1 MSYTSVLL
9 LLVISLVL
17 VYSAAG
23 LECRI
28 YVSSSDGINNTSCWT
43 GGVQTPCA
51 TIDLAIQGTTATD
64 VRDNCSSITI
74 VYLYPPGN
82 DTIELQAVRNSVS
95 MVGNMTLPVSIPDN
109 NALSLNDCP
118 SMSIIPIN
126 ERISCPTFDLDSDC
140 NCDKFMFYVSITDC
154 NGAVFPWVYDLHVC
168 VSDSISQGINCS
180 YISSDI
186 EYCDSDYELP
196 SCYEHI
202 TGDPIELTL
211 NISTLGPLQINT
223 VSKVNVTLFDNVCH
237 EALISFYING
247 SCEVINIPVCKS
259 QEYCPICY
267 YFEYWYYNDYYSYS
281 YYEGYLGYGDYS
293 YDGNYWYY
301 QGNRYYGEPNPFGD
315 ICYDNS
321 SLNSFNFTFCTICPS
336 GYGVSINK
344 ITECV
349 QCEDYLMNI
358 LIFIGIEII
367 PMTLMVLIIMMFNI
381 QLTNGSIN
389 GLVFYS
395 QVMFF
400 IFSDLTLLTP
410 NNQLLILYAIPSNI
424 FSLDFTPFLGNYS
437 LCIAPNM
444 SPLGAIS
451 FWYVIGFYPLLLL
464 LLLYVWITLY
474 DKGYK
479 CVVFITRP
487 FHRCMARFWSMTG
500 IEPSFT
506 HSIASIYIL
515 CFTQLAGT
523 SFKLL
528 RFNYNYYTNNENI
541 YFFFYDSCVQY
552 FHGIHAV
559 AGSFAISVLLIMILL
574 PTLYILLYPFK
585 WFHKLLDCL
594 HLRKQLLISVAD
606 VFTGPYKNGTEN
618 TYDYRFFAG
627 LYLIAKIIVLCSQ
640 ILLNFYFDPYFII
653 PKSVQGCIVFLLAIM
668 ILVFRP
674 FKRNIHS
681 ITEVIILIFLM
692 GYFIFLIV
700 EIFVNGEYY
709 DTVIAGIIISTL
721 NGLLFGIL
729 SIYIMYQIIKTILN
743 CINYYKQHNRTVP
756 ANTEE
761 QEENQPLV
769 VDDWIADRMEN
780 PLKYNEQ
787 HVQVPIED
795 YLPPNIEQP
804 NNNNNDTN
812 YIPTAATYGSIN
824 NPTMQQ

>member
-74 VYLYPPGN
+74 VYLY
-82 DTIELQAVRNSVS
+82 LQAVRNSVS

-118 SMSIIPIN
+118 SMSITPIN
-126 ERISCPTFDLDSDC
+126 ERISCPTFESDISGC
-140 NCDKFMFYVSITDC
+140 YCDKFIFSASVADC
-154 NGAVFPWVYDLHVC
+154 NGAAFDWVYDLHVC
-168 VSDSISQGINCS
+168 VSDSISESINCS
-180 YISSDI
+180 YISYDNG
-186 EYCDSDYELP
+186 YCDSDYGCYKLP

-223 VSKVNVTLFDNVCH
+223 ISKVNVTLFKNACGRVPFS
-237 EALISFYING
+237 IYVNG
-247 SCEVINIPVCKS
+247 TCEPMPLCKS
-259 QEYCPICY
+259 QEYCPIY
-267 YFEYWYYNDYYSYS
+267 YYSEIYL
-281 YYEGYLGYGDYS
+281 YYTGY
-293 YDGNYWYY
+293 WK
-301 QGNRYYGEPNPFGD
+301 PNSFGD
-315 ICYDNS
+315 VCYDNS
-321 SLNSFNFTFCTICPS
+321 SLTYCTICPL
-336 GYGVSINK
+336 GYGVSINN
-344 ITECV
+344 IADCV

-358 LIFIGIEII
+358 LALIGVEII
-367 PMTLMVLIIMMFNI
+367 PITLLVLIIIIFNI

-400 IFSDLTLLTP
+400 IFSDLTLLTS
-410 NNQLLILYAIPSNI
+410 NNQSLILHAIPCNI

-474 DKGYK
+474 DNGYK

-487 FHRCMARFWSMTG
+487 FHHCMARFWSMTG

-515 CFTQLAGT
+515 CFTQLAGI

-528 RFNYNYYTNNENI
+528 CFNYNYYPNNVDTC
-541 YFFFYDSCVQY
+541 FFFYDSYIQY

-574 PTLYILLYPFK
+574 PTLYILLYRFK

-594 HLRKQLLISVAD
+594 DLRKQLLIWVMCLL
-606 VFTGPYKNGTEN
+606 V
-618 TYDYRFFAG
+618 
-627 LYLIAKIIVLCSQ
+627 LI
-640 ILLNFYFDPYFII
+640 
-653 PKSVQGCIVFLLAIM
+653 
-668 ILVFRP
+668 
-674 FKRNIHS
+674 
-681 ITEVIILIFLM
+681 
-692 GYFIFLIV
+692 
-700 EIFVNGEYY
+700 
-709 DTVIAGIIISTL
+709 
-721 NGLLFGIL
+721 
-729 SIYIMYQIIKTILN
+729 
-743 CINYYKQHNRTVP
+743 
-756 ANTEE
+756 
-761 QEENQPLV
+761 
-769 VDDWIADRMEN
+769 RME
-780 PLKYNEQ
+780 LR
-787 HVQVPIED
+787 ILMIIDSLLD
-795 YLPPNIEQP
+795 YI
-804 NNNNNDTN
+804 
-812 YIPTAATYGSIN
+812 
-824 NPTMQQ
+824 

>member
-1 MSYTSVLL
+1 MSGTSVLL
-9 LLVISLVL
+9 LFFISLVL
-17 VYSAAG
+17 VDSAAG

-51 TIDLAIQGTTATD
+51 TIDLAIQGTTATG
-64 VRDNCSSITI
+64 VRDNCSSVTI

-82 DTIELQAVRNSVS
+82 GTLEAIELQPVWNSVS
-95 MVGNMTLPVSIPDN
+95 MIGNMTTLQPVSISDN
-109 NALSLNDCP
+109 NALLVNDCP
-118 SMSIIPIN
+118 NISVTPIN
-126 ERISCPTFDLDSDC
+126 ENISCPTYESNSDC
-140 NCDKFMFYVSITDC
+140 YCDKFMFTVSVTDC
-154 NGAVFPWVYDLHVC
+154 DGTAFHWVYDLHVC
-168 VSDSISQGINCS
+168 VSDSISQSIYCN
-180 YISSDI
+180 YISNDDSG
-186 EYCDSDYELP
+186 YCYTYYHELP
-196 SCYEHI
+196 SCYDNI

-211 NISTLGPLQINT
+211 NVSTLGPLQLNT
-223 VSKVNVTLFDNVCH
+223 VRKVNVTLIENVCR
-237 EALISFYING
+237 EAPWPVSIYVNG
-247 SCEVINIPVCKS
+247 T
-259 QEYCPICY
+259 
-267 YFEYWYYNDYYSYS
+267 FE
-281 YYEGYLGYGDYS
+281 LM
-293 YDGNYWYY
+293 
-301 QGNRYYGEPNPFGD
+301 PFGD
-315 ICYDNS
+315 ACYDNN
-321 SLNSFNFTFCTICPS
+321 SLTPCTICPS

-344 ITECV
+344 INDCV
-349 QCEDYLMNI
+349 QCEDYFINI

-367 PMTLMVLIIMMFNI
+367 PITLMVLIIIMFNI

-400 IFSDLTLLTP
+400 IYSDLTLLTTS
-410 NNQLLILYAIPSNI
+410 NQSVILFVIPCNI
-424 FSLDFTPFLGNYS
+424 FSLDFTPFLGKYP
-437 LCIAPNM
+437 LCIIPNM

-528 RFNYNYYTNNENI
+528 RLRFNCNFFTNKADASPL
-541 YFFFYDSCVQY
+541 FFYDSYVQY
-552 FHGIHAV
+552 FHGVHAV

-574 PTLYILLYPFK
+574 PSLYILLYPFK

-594 HLRKQLLISVAD
+594 HLRKQLLISLGD

-627 LYLIAKIIVLCSQ
+627 VYLIAKIFVVLSC
-640 ILLNFYFDPYFII
+640 ILLNFNFDIFYLILS
-653 PKSVQGCIVFLLAIM
+653 KSVQGCIMFLLAII

-681 ITEVIILIFLM
+681 FTEVMILIFQM
-692 GYFIFLIV
+692 GYFIFIIFDILID
-700 EIFVNGEYY
+700 EKY
-709 DTVIAGIIISTL
+709 DKTVLLDGIIISIL
-721 NGLLFGIL
+721 NVLLFGTIL
-729 SIYIMYQIIKTILN
+729 PIYIIYQFIKTILN
-743 CINYYKQHNRTVP
+743 CINYHKLHNRTVP
-756 ANTEE
+756 ANTDE
-761 QEENQPLV
+761 QEEESQPLV
-769 VDDWIADRMEN
+769 VDDWVADRMEN
-780 PLKYNEQ
+780 PLEYNEQ
-787 HVQVPIED
+787 HVRVPIED
-795 YLPPNIEQP
+795 YLPPNEQP
-804 NNNNNDTN
+804 ANNNNDTN
-812 YIPTAATYGSIN
+812 YNIPTAATYGSTN
-824 NPTMQQ
+824 NPTVQQ

>member
-1 MSYTSVLL
+1 MFYTSVLL
-9 LLVISLVL
+9 LLVISLVV

-51 TIDLAIQGTTATD
+51 TIDLAIQGTTAIG

-82 DTIELQAVRNSVS
+82 DTLEAIELQPVRNSVS
-95 MVGNMTLPVSIPDN
+95 MVGNMTLPVSIPNN
-109 NALSLNDCP
+109 NAQLSVNDCP
-118 SMSIIPIN
+118 KIAIIPFN
-126 ERISCPTFDLDSDC
+126 KNISCSAFYRQDSDC
-140 NCDKFMFYVSITDC
+140 YCDQFMFHVSVIDC
-154 NGAVFPWVYDLHVC
+154 NGAAFDWIYDLHVC
-168 VSDSISQGINCS
+168 VSDSISQSINCS
-180 YISSDI
+180 YISYDNG
-186 EYCDSDYELP
+186 YCDPDYGYFYKLP
-196 SCYEHI
+196 SCYDNI

-223 VSKVNVTLFDNVCH
+223 VSKVNVTLANVCQLPF
-237 EALISFYING
+237 AYINKYCAE
-247 SCEVINIPVCKS
+247 SCIN
-259 QEYCPICY
+259 QEYCPIPDYFYDIPYLNYDHSHACY
-267 YFEYWYYNDYYSYS
+267 Y
-281 YYEGYLGYGDYS
+281 G
-293 YDGNYWYY
+293 
-301 QGNRYYGEPNPFGD
+301 
-315 ICYDNS
+315 NS
-321 SLNSFNFTFCTICPS
+321 SHSLSYCTICPS

-344 ITECV
+344 INKCD
-349 QCEDYLMNI
+349 QCEEYPVNI
-358 LIFIGIEII
+358 LVFIGIEII
-367 PMTLMVLIIMMFNI
+367 PMTLMVLIIMLFNI

-395 QVMFF
+395 QVMF
-400 IFSDLTLLTP
+400 IIYSDLTLLTS
-410 NNQLLILYAIPSNI
+410 NNQLFNLFAIPCNI

-528 RFNYNYYTNNENI
+528 RFKYHLNI
-541 YFFFYDSCVQY
+541 SVFFYDSYIQY

-594 HLRKQLLISVAD
+594 HLRKQLLISLGD

-627 LYLIAKIIVLCSQ
+627 LCLMAKIFVICSYK
-640 ILLNFYFDPYFII
+640 LLNFDFPHFFII
-653 PKSVQGCIVFLLAIM
+653 STSVQGCIIFLLAIM

-681 ITEVIILIFLM
+681 FTEVMMLIFQM
-692 GYFIFLIV
+692 RYFIFS
-700 EIFVNGEYY
+700 IFDIG
-709 DTVIAGIIISTL
+709 DTVTAGIIISTL
-721 NGLLFGIL
+721 SVLLFGIL
-729 SIYIMYQIIKTILN
+729 STYIIYQIIKTILN

-769 VDDWIADRMEN
+769 VDDWISDRLEN
-780 PLKYNEQ
+780 RLKYNEQ
-787 HVQVPIED
+787 DVRVPIED
-795 YLPPNIEQP
+795 YLPPSIEQP
-804 NNNNNDTN
+804 NNNNNDAN

-824 NPTMQQ
+824 NLTI

>member
-1 MSYTSVLL
+1 MFYTSVLL
-9 LLVISLVL
+9 LSVISLVL

-28 YVSSSDGINNTSCWT
+28 YVSSSDGINNASCWT

-51 TIDLAIQGTTATD
+51 TIDLAIQGTIATG

-82 DTIELQAVRNSVS
+82 DTLEAIELQTVRNSVS
-95 MVGNMTLPVSIPDN
+95 MVGNMTLPVSIPNN
-109 NALSLNDCP
+109 NAQLSVNDCP
-118 SMSIIPIN
+118 KIAIIPFN
-126 ERISCPTFDLDSDC
+126 KNISCSAFYLQDSDC
-140 NCDKFMFYVSITDC
+140 YCDQFMFHVSVIDC
-154 NGAVFPWVYDLHVC
+154 NGAAFDWIYDLHVC
-168 VSDSISQGINCS
+168 VSDSISQSINCN
-180 YISSDI
+180 YISSDN
-186 EYCDSDYELP
+186 EYCDPDYDFYKLP

-223 VSKVNVTLFDNVCH
+223 VSKVNVTMFENMCYK
-237 EALISFYING
+237 APISFYVNG
-247 SCEVINIPVCKS
+247 SCEVINISVCKS
-259 QEYCPICY
+259 QEYCPIRY
-267 YFEYWYYNDYYSYS
+267 HFEYWYYNDYSYGE
-281 YYEGYLGYGDYS
+281 YFYYGDYS

-301 QGNRYYGEPNPFGD
+301 QGNRYYGMPNPFGD

-321 SLNSFNFTFCTICPS
+321 SLNSFNFKFCTICPS

-344 ITECV
+344 INKCD
-349 QCEDYLMNI
+349 QCEEYPVNI
-358 LIFIGIEII
+358 LVFIGIEII
-367 PMTLMVLIIMMFNI
+367 PMTLMVLIIIIFNI

-395 QVMFF
+395 QVMF
-400 IFSDLTLLTP
+400 IIYSNYTLLAS

-437 LCIAPNM
+437 LCITPNM

-487 FHRCMARFWSMTG
+487 FHRCMARFWSMIG

-515 CFTQLAGT
+515 CFTQLTVT

-528 RFNYNYYTNNENI
+528 RFKYHLNI
-541 YFFFYDSCVQY
+541 SVFFYDSYIQY

-574 PTLYILLYPFK
+574 PTLYILLYRFK

-594 HLRKQLLISVAD
+594 HLRKQLLISLGD

-627 LYLIAKIIVLCSQ
+627 LYLITKIFVICSHN
-640 ILLNFYFDPYFII
+640 LLNFGPYFII
-653 PKSVQGCIVFLLAIM
+653 SSFVQGCFVFLLAVM

-681 ITEVIILIFLM
+681 FTEAMMLIFQI

-700 EIFVNGEYY
+700 NDADYNY
-709 DTVIAGIIISTL
+709 TVTASIIVSTL
-721 NGLLFGIL
+721 NGLLFGIIL
-729 SIYIMYQIIKTILN
+729 PVYIIYQIIKTILN

-787 HVQVPIED
+787 HVRVPIED

>member
-74 VYLYPPGN
+74 VYLHPPGN
-82 DTIELQAVRNSVS
+82 DTLEAIELQAVRNSVS

-118 SMSIIPIN
+118 KIAIIPFN
-126 ERISCPTFDLDSDC
+126 KNISCSAFYLQDSDC
-140 NCDKFMFYVSITDC
+140 YCDQFRFYVSVIDC

-168 VSDSISQGINCS
+168 VSDSISQSIDCN
-180 YISSDI
+180 YISY
-186 EYCDSDYELP
+186 EYCDSEYGYYYEIP
-196 SCYEHI
+196 SCYDNI
-202 TGDPIELTL
+202 TGNPIELTL

-223 VSKVNVTLFDNVCH
+223 VSKVNVTLSNVCQ
-237 EALISFYING
+237 LPFTYING
-247 SCEVINIPVCKS
+247 YCELLCIN
-259 QEYCPICY
+259 QEYCPISDYYYDMFGIPYLYYDHSQVCY
-267 YFEYWYYNDYYSYS
+267 Y
-281 YYEGYLGYGDYS
+281 G
-293 YDGNYWYY
+293 
-301 QGNRYYGEPNPFGD
+301 
-315 ICYDNS
+315 NS
-321 SLNSFNFTFCTICPS
+321 SHFLSYCTICPS

-344 ITECV
+344 INKCD
-349 QCEDYLMNI
+349 QCEEYPVNI
-358 LIFIGIEII
+358 LVFIGMEII

-381 QLTNGSIN
+381 QLTNGSIK

-400 IFSDLTLLTP
+400 TYSDLTLLTS
-410 NNQLLILYAIPSNI
+410 NNQLVNLFAIPCNI

-437 LCIAPNM
+437 LCITPNM

-515 CFTQLAGT
+515 CFTQFTQT

-528 RFNYNYYTNNENI
+528 RFNYFTNNGNI
-541 YFFFYDSCVQY
+541 LCFFFYDSYIQY

-559 AGSFAISVLLIMILL
+559 AGSFAISVLLIMVLL

-594 HLRKQLLISVAD
+594 HLRKQLLISLGD

-627 LYLIAKIIVLCSQ
+627 LYLMAKIFVVCSYN
-640 ILLNFYFDPYFII
+640 LLNFDFDYFFII
-653 PKSVQGCIVFLLAIM
+653 SKSVQGCIIFLLAIM
-668 ILVFRP
+668 TLVFRP

-681 ITEVIILIFLM
+681 FTEVMMLIFQI
-692 GYFIFLIV
+692 GYFIFLIFD
-700 EIFVNGEYY
+700 IG
-709 DTVIAGIIISTL
+709 DTVTAGIIISIL
-721 NGLLFGIL
+721 NALLFGIIL
-729 SIYIMYQIIKTILN
+729 SIYIIYQLIKTILN

-787 HVQVPIED
+787 HVQVPNED
-795 YLPPNIEQP
+795 YLLPNIEQP
-804 NNNNNDTN
+804 NNNNNNDTN

-824 NPTMQQ
+824 NPTI

>member
-43 GGVQTPCA
+43 GGLQTPCA

-74 VYLYPPGN
+74 VYLYLPGN
-82 DTIELQAVRNSVS
+82 DTLEAIELQPVRNSVS

-126 ERISCPTFDLDSDC
+126 ERISCPTFESDISGC
-140 NCDKFMFYVSITDC
+140 YCDKFIFSVSVADC
-154 NGAVFPWVYDLHVC
+154 NGAAFDWVYDLHVC

-180 YISSDI
+180 YISNDNK
-186 EYCDSDYELP
+186 YCADYGSYELP

-223 VSKVNVTLFDNVCH
+223 VSKVNVTLFKNVCR
-237 EALISFYING
+237 EAPFSIYVNGTCELIPL
-247 SCEVINIPVCKS
+247 CMS
-259 QEYCPICY
+259 QEYCPY
-267 YFEYWYYNDYYSYS
+267 YYWH
-281 YYEGYLGYGDYS
+281 
-293 YDGNYWYY
+293 YDELNS
-301 QGNRYYGEPNPFGD
+301 FGD
-315 ICYDNS
+315 VCNDNS
-321 SLNSFNFTFCTICPS
+321 SLTYCTICPS

-344 ITECV
+344 INKCV
-349 QCEDYLMNI
+349 QCENYPMNI
-358 LIFIGIEII
+358 IVFIGIEII
-367 PMTLMVLIIMMFNI
+367 PVTLLVLIIIIFNI

-400 IFSDLTLLTP
+400 TYSNYTLLAS
-410 NNQLLILYAIPSNI
+410 NKQLVILHAIPCNI

-515 CFTQLAGT
+515 CFTQLTVT

-528 RFNYNYYTNNENI
+528 RFNYHLNMPV
-541 YFFFYDSCVQY
+541 FFYDSYIQY

-559 AGSFAISVLLIMILL
+559 AVSFAISVLLIMILL

-594 HLRKQLLISVAD
+594 HLRKQLLISLGD
-606 VFTGPYKNGTEN
+606 VFTGPYKNGAGN

-627 LYLIAKIIVLCSQ
+627 LYLMTKINPFFL
-640 ILLNFYFDPYFII
+640 D
-653 PKSVQGCIVFLLAIM
+653 VQVYIVFLFVM

-674 FKRNIHS
+674 FKRNIHNF
-681 ITEVIILIFLM
+681 TEAMMLIFQM
-692 GYFIFLIV
+692 GFSIFLVLHNFI
-700 EIFVNGEYY
+700 Y
-709 DTVIAGIIISTL
+709 DKSGIIISIL

-729 SIYIMYQIIKTILN
+729 SIYITYQIIKTILN

>member
-1 MSYTSVLL
+1 MSSTSVLL
-9 LLVISLVL
+9 LFIISLVL

-51 TIDLAIQGTTATD
+51 TIDLAIQGTTATG
-64 VRDNCSSITI
+64 VRDNCSSVTI

-82 DTIELQAVRNSVS
+82 GTLEGIELKPVRNSVS
-95 MVGNMTLPVSIPDN
+95 MIVSMTTLQPVSISDN
-109 NALSLNDCP
+109 NALLVNDCP
-118 SMSIIPIN
+118 NITVTPIN
-126 ERISCPTFDLDSDC
+126 ENLFCPSFESDSDC
-140 NCDKFMFYVSITDC
+140 DCDKFMFTVSVTDC
-154 NGAVFPWVYDLHVC
+154 DSTAFHWVYDLHVC
-168 VSDSISQGINCS
+168 VSDSISQSIDCS
-180 YISSDI
+180 YISNDDDNG
-186 EYCDSDYELP
+186 YCYTYYYELP

-211 NISTLGPLQINT
+211 NVSTLGPLQLNT
-223 VSKVNVTLFDNVCH
+223 VSKVNVTLFENVCR
-237 EALISFYING
+237 EAPWPVSIYLNG
-247 SCEVINIPVCKS
+247 TCELMPSCKS
-259 QEYCPICY
+259 QEYCPIFN
-267 YFEYWYYNDYYSYS
+267 YFELYSYN
-281 YYEGYLGYGDYS
+281 GKINL
-293 YDGNYWYY
+293 
-301 QGNRYYGEPNPFGD
+301 FGD
-315 ICYDNS
+315 GCYDNS
-321 SLNSFNFTFCTICPS
+321 SLTSCTICPS

-344 ITECV
+344 INDCV
-349 QCEDYLMNI
+349 QCEDYFMNI
-358 LIFIGIEII
+358 LILIGIEII
-367 PMTLMVLIIMMFNI
+367 PITLMVLIIIIFNI

-400 IFSDLTLLTP
+400 IYSDLTLLTT
-410 NNQLLILYAIPSNI
+410 NNQSVILFAIPCNI

-437 LCIAPNM
+437 LCIIPNM

-528 RFNYNYYTNNENI
+528 RLRFNCNFFTNKADASPL
-541 YFFFYDSCVQY
+541 FFYDSYVQY
-552 FHGIHAV
+552 FHGVHAV
-559 AGSFAISVLLIMILL
+559 AGSFAILVLLIMILL
-574 PTLYILLYPFK
+574 PSLYILLYPFK
-585 WFHKLLDCL
+585 WFHKFLDFL
-594 HLRKQLLISVAD
+594 HLRKQLLISLGD

-627 LYLIAKIIVLCSQ
+627 LYMIVKIILFVTLYSGYVANDAYDFENFIVGMIQ
-640 ILLNFYFDPYFII
+640 ISTVSLLVIT
-653 PKSVQGCIVFLLAIM
+653 

-681 ITEVIILIFLM
+681 FTEVMMLLLQIVLCVGVLMFLYDI
-692 GYFIFLIV
+692 G
-700 EIFVNGEYY
+700 IFVASTNGF
-709 DTVIAGIIISTL
+709 
-721 NGLLFGIL
+721 LFGTML
-729 SIYIMYQIIKTILN
+729 PIYIIYQLIKTILN
-743 CINYYKQHNRTVP
+743 CINYHKLHNRTVP

-761 QEENQPLV
+761 QEEESQPLV
-769 VDDWIADRMEN
+769 VDDWVADRMEN
-780 PLKYNEQ
+780 PLEYNEQ
-787 HVQVPIED
+787 HVRVPIED

-804 NNNNNDTN
+804 ANNNNDTN
-812 YIPTAATYGSIN
+812 YNIPTAATYGSTN
-824 NPTMQQ
+824 NPTVQQ

>member
-51 TIDLAIQGTTATD
+51 TIDLAIQGTIATD

-82 DTIELQAVRNSVS
+82 DTLEAIELQAVRNSVS
-95 MVGNMTLPVSIPDN
+95 MVGNMTLPASIPDN
-109 NALSLNDCP
+109 NVQLSVNDCP
-118 SMSIIPIN
+118 SISIIPIN
-126 ERISCPTFDLDSDC
+126 ELISCPTFESDISGC
-140 NCDKFMFYVSITDC
+140 YCDKFMFHVSIIDC
-154 NGAVFPWVYDLHVC
+154 NGAAFPWVYDLHVC
-168 VSDSISQGINCS
+168 VSDSISQNTNCS
-180 YISSDI
+180 YISYDN
-186 EYCDSDYELP
+186 EYCNPAYDSYKLP
-196 SCYEHI
+196 SCYEDI

-211 NISTLGPLQINT
+211 NISTLGPLQVNT
-223 VSKVNVTLFDNVCH
+223 VSKVNVTLFENMCH
-237 EALISFYING
+237 KAPVNIYING
-247 SCEVINIPVCKS
+247 TSELISLCKS
-259 QEYCPICY
+259 QEYCPSCY
-267 YFEYWYYNDYYSYS
+267 YFEYWYNNNNNYVYYH
-281 YYEGYLGYGDYS
+281 DK
-293 YDGNYWYY
+293 
-301 QGNRYYGEPNPFGD
+301 PNPLAD
-315 ICYDNS
+315 VCYDNS
-321 SLNSFNFTFCTICPS
+321 SLTHDDYCVICPS

-344 ITECV
+344 INKCV
-349 QCEDYLMNI
+349 HCEEYPVNI
-358 LIFIGIEII
+358 LVFIGIEII
-367 PMTLMVLIIMMFNI
+367 PMTLMVLMIMLFNI

-400 IFSDLTLLTP
+400 TYSDYTLLRS
-410 NNQLLILYAIPSNI
+410 NNQLFNFFAIPCNI

-437 LCIAPNM
+437 LWLAPNM

-451 FWYVIGFYPLLLL
+451 FWYVIGFYSLLLL

-528 RFNYNYYTNNENI
+528 HFNIN
-541 YFFFYDSCVQY
+541 FCRMPVFFYDSYIQY

-594 HLRKQLLISVAD
+594 HLRKQLLISLGD

-618 TYDYRFFAG
+618 TYDY
-627 LYLIAKIIVLCSQ
+627 
-640 ILLNFYFDPYFII
+640 
-653 PKSVQGCIVFLLAIM
+653 
-668 ILVFRP
+668 
-674 FKRNIHS
+674 
-681 ITEVIILIFLM
+681 
-692 GYFIFLIV
+692 
-700 EIFVNGEYY
+700 
-709 DTVIAGIIISTL
+709 
-721 NGLLFGIL
+721 
-729 SIYIMYQIIKTILN
+729 
-743 CINYYKQHNRTVP
+743 
-756 ANTEE
+756 
-761 QEENQPLV
+761 
-769 VDDWIADRMEN
+769 
-780 PLKYNEQ
+780 
-787 HVQVPIED
+787 
-795 YLPPNIEQP
+795 
-804 NNNNNDTN
+804 
-812 YIPTAATYGSIN
+812 
-824 NPTMQQ
+824 

>member
-1 MSYTSVLL
+1 MSYTSALL

-118 SMSIIPIN
+118 SMSIAPIN

-140 NCDKFMFYVSITDC
+140 NCDKFIFSVSVIDC
-154 NGAVFPWVYDLHVC
+154 NGATFDWVYDLHVC
-168 VSDSISQGINCS
+168 VSDSISQSINCS
-180 YISSDI
+180 YISNDN
-186 EYCDSDYELP
+186 EYCVYYGSYKLP

-211 NISTLGPLQINT
+211 NISTLGPLQVNT
-223 VSKVNVTLFDNVCH
+223 VSKVNVTLFKNMCRRVPYT
-237 EALISFYING
+237 YING
-247 SCEVINIPVCKS
+247 TCELNMPLCKS
-259 QEYCPICY
+259 QEYCPIYNYSEIYLY
-267 YFEYWYYNDYYSYS
+267 YFGYWEPN
-281 YYEGYLGYGDYS
+281 S
-293 YDGNYWYY
+293 YD
-301 QGNRYYGEPNPFGD
+301 D
-315 ICYDNS
+315 VCYDNS
-321 SLNSFNFTFCTICPS
+321 SLTYDTFTLCVICPS
-336 GYGVSINK
+336 GYGVRIDKIN
-344 ITECV
+344 ECV

-358 LIFIGIEII
+358 LVFIGIEII
-367 PMTLMVLIIMMFNI
+367 PVTLMVLIIMLFNI

-400 IFSDLTLLTP
+400 IFSDLTLLTS
-410 NNQLLILYAIPSNI
+410 NNQSLILYAIPSNI

-437 LCIAPNM
+437 LCIVPNM

-528 RFNYNYYTNNENI
+528 RFNYNYYTNNVDTC
-541 YFFFYDSCVQY
+541 FFFYDSCIQY

-585 WFHKLLDCL
+585 WFHKLLECL
-594 HLRKQLLISVAD
+594 HLRKQLLISLGD

-627 LYLIAKIIVLCSQ
+627 LYLIAKTIVLCSQ
-640 ILLNFYFDPYFII
+640 NLLNFYSDNFFRVPNF
-653 PKSVQGCIVFLLAIM
+653 VQGCIVFLLAIL

-681 ITEVIILIFLM
+681 FTEAMMLIFQM

-700 EIFVNGEYY
+700 DILVNGGYY
-709 DTVIAGIIISTL
+709 DTVIAGIIISIL

-795 YLPPNIEQP
+795 YLSPNIEQP
-804 NNNNNDTN
+804 NNNNNNTN

-824 NPTMQQ
+824 NPTI

>member
-1 MSYTSVLL
+1 MFYTSVLL

-51 TIDLAIQGTTATD
+51 TIDLAIQGAATTD
-64 VRDNCSSITI
+64 VRGNCSSVTI

-82 DTIELQAVRNSVS
+82 DTLEAIELQPVSVI
-95 MVGNMTLPVSIPDN
+95 GNMTLPVSIPDN

-118 SMSIIPIN
+118 SMSIIPVN
-126 ERISCPTFDLDSDC
+126 EHISCSTFDLDISGC
-140 NCDKFMFYVSITDC
+140 YCDKFMFNVSVIDC
-154 NGAVFPWVYDLHVC
+154 NGAPFDWVYDLHVC
-168 VSDSISQGINCS
+168 VSDSISQSINCS
-180 YISSDI
+180 YISYDI
-186 EYCDSDYELP
+186 DCDSDCGCYKLP

-223 VSKVNVTLFDNVCH
+223 VSKVNVTLSNMCQ
-237 EALISFYING
+237 LPLTYING
-247 SCEVINIPVCKS
+247 DCELLCIN
-259 QEYCPICY
+259 QEYCPILGDMY
-267 YFEYWYYNDYYSYS
+267 YYYDIPRSYCS
-281 YYEGYLGYGDYS
+281 
-293 YDGNYWYY
+293 DGN
-301 QGNRYYGEPNPFGD
+301 
-315 ICYDNS
+315 S
-321 SLNSFNFTFCTICPS
+321 SNYLSYCTICPS

-344 ITECV
+344 INKCD
-349 QCEDYLMNI
+349 QCNEYPINI
-358 LIFIGIEII
+358 LVFIGIEII
-367 PMTLMVLIIMMFNI
+367 PVTILVLIIILFNI

-400 IFSDLTLLTP
+400 IFSDLTLIAS

-528 RFNYNYYTNNENI
+528 RLNYNYYPNNVDTC
-541 YFFFYDSCVQY
+541 FFFYDSYIQY

-585 WFHKLLDCL
+585 WFHKLLNCL
-594 HLRKQLLISVAD
+594 HLRKQLLISLGD

-627 LYLIAKIIVLCSQ
+627 LCLMAKIFVICSYY
-640 ILLNFYFDPYFII
+640 LLNII
-653 PKSVQGCIVFLLAIM
+653 SIPVQGCIVFLLAIM

-681 ITEVIILIFLM
+681 FTEVMMLIFQM
-692 GYFIFLIV
+692 GYFILLIV
-700 EIFVNGEYY
+700 DILVNG
-709 DTVIAGIIISTL
+709 TVIAGIIVSTL
-721 NGLLFGIL
+721 NGFLFGII
-729 SIYIMYQIIKTILN
+729 SIYIIYQMIKTILN
-743 CINYYKQHNRTVP
+743 CINYYKQHSRTVP

-787 HVQVPIED
+787 HVRVPIED

>member
-9 LLVISLVL
+9 LIVLSLVL

-51 TIDLAIQGTTATD
+51 TIDLAIQGTIATD

-74 VYLYPPGN
+74 VYLHPPGN
-82 DTIELQAVRNSVS
+82 DTLEAIELQPVRNSVS
-95 MVGNMTLPVSIPDN
+95 MVGNMTLPVSIQDN

-126 ERISCPTFDLDSDC
+126 ERISCPTFESDISGC
-140 NCDKFMFYVSITDC
+140 YCDKFIFSVSIIDC
-154 NGAVFPWVYDLHVC
+154 NGAAFDWVYDLHVC
-168 VSDSISQGINCS
+168 VSDSISQSINCS
-180 YISSDI
+180 YISSDNK
-186 EYCDSDYELP
+186 YCADYGFYELP

-211 NISTLGPLQINT
+211 NISTLGPLQVNT
-223 VSKVNVTLFDNVCH
+223 VSKVNVTLFNNVCR
-237 EALISFYING
+237 EAPFSIYVNG
-247 SCEVINIPVCKS
+247 TCELMPLCIS
-259 QEYCPICY
+259 QEYCPIY
-267 YFEYWYYNDYYSYS
+267 NYFK
-281 YYEGYLGYGDYS
+281 LHLL
-293 YDGNYWYY
+293 YDELNS
-301 QGNRYYGEPNPFGD
+301 FGD
-315 ICYDNS
+315 VCYDNS
-321 SLNSFNFTFCTICPS
+321 SLTYCTICPS
-336 GYGVSINK
+336 GYGVSINN
-344 ITECV
+344 IADCV
-349 QCEDYLMNI
+349 QCEEYLMNI
-358 LIFIGIEII
+358 LVFIGIEII
-367 PMTLMVLIIMMFNI
+367 PMTLMVLIIIIFNI

-389 GLVFYS
+389 GVVFYS

-400 IFSDLTLLTP
+400 NGDFRSTFLTS
-410 NNQLLILYAIPSNI
+410 NNQSLILYAIPCNI

-437 LCIAPNM
+437 LCMAPNM

-451 FWYVIGFYPLLLL
+451 FWYVIEFYPLLLL

-479 CVVFITRP
+479 CVVLVTRP

-515 CFTQLAGT
+515 CFTQLTVT
-523 SFKLL
+523 SFKFLL
-528 RFNYNYYTNNENI
+528 FNYNHHTNTLI
-541 YFFFYDSCVQY
+541 FFYDSYIQY

-594 HLRKQLLISVAD
+594 HLRKQLLISLGD

-627 LYLIAKIIVLCSQ
+627 LYLIARIISF
-640 ILLNFYFDPYFII
+640 LL
-653 PKSVQGCIVFLLAIM
+653 SVPVSIVFLLVM

-674 FKRNIHS
+674 FKRNIHNF
-681 ITEVIILIFLM
+681 TEVMMLIFQM
-692 GYFIFLIV
+692 GYFIFV
-700 EIFVNGEYY
+700 FVDILSNDEYY
-709 DTVIAGIIISTL
+709 DTVKAGVINSVV

-729 SIYIMYQIIKTILN
+729 SIYIIYQIIKTILN

-787 HVQVPIED
+787 HVRVPIED

-824 NPTMQQ
+824 NPTI